1 MFFYKMSTL
10 GSLEVDKAIL
20 REVIVAEKD
29 CFSFSKNEK
38 LHTQNH
44 FQKQGTLYKF
54 HDKI

>member
-10 GSLEVDKAIL
+10 RSLEVDKAIL

-54 HDKI
+54 HVKI